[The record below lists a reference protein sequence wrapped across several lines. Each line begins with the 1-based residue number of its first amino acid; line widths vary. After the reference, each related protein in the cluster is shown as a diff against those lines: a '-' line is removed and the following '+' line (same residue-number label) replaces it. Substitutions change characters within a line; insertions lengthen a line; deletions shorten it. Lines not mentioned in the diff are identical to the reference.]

1 MKRKRIVAALAA
13 ALGVVALIPVA
24 TAVGS
29 GAVPFTGDRE
39 IQAATALGTGFT
51 YQGRLTDAGSPA
63 NATYDIRFI
72 LYDAETGGAQV
83 GTVTIA
89 KEDVSVVNGLFS
101 VDLDFGATAFNG
113 DARWLEIAVRPGTST
128 ATHTVLSPRQPVSPT
143 PYALYAKA
151 AGSLALPFAASAAA
165 AGVSG
170 NSTGLLTVTQ
180 SGTGIALSG
189 QRTTVDPADFPAV
202 VGTNSGG
209 GAAVQ
214 GISTFATG
222 IGGKFSGTTGVQAV
236 NTPGGGTALDIN
248 NGALMVSG
256 LVANRT
262 AFQLTT
268 TALLS
273 TLNYAVIDSTLTN
286 NDPAAMVFIEPV
298 FTSSAASTVEY
309 GVFYTGATGPV
320 ALQNKWA
327 IFDKQGSNPIT
338 VGTKFNV
345 LVIKGAP

>member
-29 GAVPFTGDRE
+29 GAVPFAGDRE

-63 NATYDIRFI
+63 NATYDLRFI
-72 LYDAETGGAQV
+72 LYDAETGGSQV
-83 GTVTIA
+83 GTVTVT

-151 AGSLALPFAASAAA
+151 AGSLALPFAATAAA

-170 NSTGLLTVTQ
+170 NSAGLLTVTQ
-180 SGTGIALSG
+180 SGNGIALSG

-222 IGGKFSGTTGVQAV
+222 IGGKFAGATGLEVDGAIKVSGANKAVFTHTVTTGV
-236 NTPGGGTALDIN
+236 TASCDTDKLILIAKPFLDGDANAMLVITQTF
-248 NGALMVSG
+248 NGSPSAPKDVAAIYNPSG
-256 LVANRT
+256 CA
-262 AFQLTT
+262 
-268 TALLS
+268 
-273 TLNYAVIDSTLTN
+273 I
-286 NDPAAMVFIEPV
+286 AA
-298 FTSSAASTVEY
+298 
-309 GVFYTGATGPV
+309 
-320 ALQNKWA
+320 NKWA
-327 IFDKQGSNPIT
+327 LYSDTAFTPGQT
-338 VGTKFNV
+338 FNI
-345 LVIKGAP
+345 LVIKQ